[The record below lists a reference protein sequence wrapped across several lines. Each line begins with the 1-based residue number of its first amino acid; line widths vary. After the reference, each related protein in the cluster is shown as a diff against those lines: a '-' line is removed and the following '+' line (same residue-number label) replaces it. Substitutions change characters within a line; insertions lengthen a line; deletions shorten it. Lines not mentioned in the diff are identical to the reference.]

1 MVLTALHNVENEQ
14 YLYTI
19 NNENYTIF
27 EKNTENDLAIIVS
40 KNFSKNMPET
50 QRKEIFQKILS
61 NGSIWEQVYAY
72 VWRDDAV
79 YMLTGEIITQDALV
93 FWLDAWWIMKKI
105 FIKNLTNLNAREGD
119 SGAAIL
125 TKDGRMVD
133 VVHIAK

>member
-1 MVLTALHNVENEQ
+1 MIPEKNLVKIIAKNQNNEKISESSGWKIGDNMVLTALHNVENEQ

-61 NGSIWEQVYAY
+61 NGSI
-72 VWRDDAV
+72 
-79 YMLTGEIITQDALV
+79 
-93 FWLDAWWIMKKI
+93 
-105 FIKNLTNLNAREGD
+105 
-119 SGAAIL
+119 
-125 TKDGRMVD
+125 
-133 VVHIAK
+133 